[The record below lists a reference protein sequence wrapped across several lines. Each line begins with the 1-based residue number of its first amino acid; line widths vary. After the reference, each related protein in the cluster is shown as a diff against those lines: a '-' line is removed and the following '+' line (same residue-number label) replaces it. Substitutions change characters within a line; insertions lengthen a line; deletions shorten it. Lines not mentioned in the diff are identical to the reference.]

1 MLPFWYTRKHI
12 EAADFYII
20 LNIPYFLTNR
30 RWNVCSRLK
39 FKITFSNEAS
49 RFHPNEIKINRK
61 TLVQTC
67 SNLFKLVQTR
77 SNSFKLVQTRS
88 NAPKIATRD
97 ENSQWTREQ
106 TSSNA
111 KENQNRKPTSSPP
124 TAHSSRITRR
134 ITPIVHRLYTT
145 PLESYGP
152 SGCDV
157 KGQFSRK

>member
-77 SNSFKLVQTRS
+77 SNSFKLVQTCSNSFKRPKNRYTRWKFTMNARANFFKREGKSKPQTNLLPPNRS
-88 NAPKIATRD
+88 LVTYHSAYNTDR
-97 ENSQWTREQ
+97 
-106 TSSNA
+106 TSPVYDA
-111 KENQNRKPTSSPP
+111 IGIIQAIGMR
-124 TAHSSRITRR
+124 
-134 ITPIVHRLYTT
+134 
-145 PLESYGP
+145 
-152 SGCDV
+152 C
-157 KGQFSRK
+157 

>member
-67 SNLFKLVQTR
+67 SNSFKLVQTCSNLFKLVQTPQKSLHAMKIHNER
-77 SNSFKLVQTRS
+77 ASKLLQTRR
-88 NAPKIATRD
+88 KIKTANQPPPPNRSFVTYHSAYNTDR
-97 ENSQWTREQ
+97 
-106 TSSNA
+106 TSPVYDA
-111 KENQNRKPTSSPP
+111 IGIIR
-124 TAHSSRITRR
+124 AIGMR
-134 ITPIVHRLYTT
+134 
-145 PLESYGP
+145 
-152 SGCDV
+152 C
-157 KGQFSRK
+157 